1 MPCERRQESVPSCLG
16 SPMNY
21 LLVVEK
27 YDYWF
32 FGCIFRTIL
41 VRSTCSGNNRRRR
54 LLYGQLLIYS
64 HTPRVVSSF
73 PTTRVLLFYL
83 RLICSRC
90 LRPLRV
96 DRDEPRRSTYYHKRC
111 NRLLAIWR
119 RLCASDNHVFLS
131 NASLLPCTPRNHV
144 LSSSLYCPPTTRHL
158 DNSPAITYSRA

>member
-1 MPCERRQESVPSCLG
+1 MPCERRQERVPSCLG
-16 SPMNY
+16 SPINY

-32 FGCIFRTIL
+32 LDVFLGLSSWFVVLAQGIIGGAVCCTG
-41 VRSTCSGNNRRRR
+41 SCSF
-54 LLYGQLLIYS
+54 IAI
-64 HTPRVVSSF
+64 RVVSSF

-83 RLICSRC
+83 RLIRSRC

-131 NASLLPCTPRNHV
+131 NASLLPCTPRTHA
-144 LSSSLYCPPTTRHL
+144 LSSSLCCPPTTRHL
-158 DNSPAITYSRA
+158 DNSPAIIYSRA